1 MEILNMPRG
10 SGKTTMLINAAI
22 ATNGIILVR
31 DKNSVQTIA
40 NKVIKENGFILHDK
54 NLNDFIM
61 TVADYKNY
69 VYKNYVEEVYYT
81 DPRPVYIDEID
92 IAEMISENLGVER
105 KQVAAVTC
113 TIPFVKEER
122 NVCI

>member
-10 SGKTTMLINAAI
+10 TGKTTMLINAAI
-22 ATNGIILVR
+22 ATNGIILAR

-61 TVADYKNY
+61 TVAHYKNY
-69 VYKNYVEEVYYT
+69 V
-81 DPRPVYIDEID
+81 
-92 IAEMISENLGVER
+92 
-105 KQVAAVTC
+105 
-113 TIPFVKEER
+113 
-122 NVCI
+122 

>member
-22 ATNGIILVR
+22 ATNGIILAR

-69 VYKNYVEEVYYT
+69 VEEVHYT

-122 NVCI
+122 YVGI

>member
-1 MEILNMPRG
+1 MEILNMPRE

-22 ATNGIILVR
+22 ATNGIILAR

-40 NKVIKENGFILHDK
+40 NKVIKENGFTLPNK

-61 TVADYKNY
+61 TVVDYKNY
-69 VYKNYVEEVYYT
+69 VNEVHNT
-81 DPRPVYIDEID
+81 DPRPVFIDEID
-92 IAEMISENLGVER
+92 IAEMVSENLGVER

-113 TIPFVKEER
+113 TIPFVKEE
-122 NVCI
+122 

>member
-31 DKNSVQTIA
+31 DKNSVRIMA
-40 NKVIKENGFILHDK
+40 DKIVKENGFTLPDK

-61 TVADYKNY
+61 IVADYKKY
-69 VYKNYVEEVYYT
+69 MKEVQNT
-81 DPRPVYIDEID
+81 DPRPIYIDDID

-105 KQVAAVTC
+105 KQVAAITC

-122 NVCI
+122 NVSI